1 MVLSPTDVEPCPKHA
16 QNMTRKRA
24 SPHWSTSLFG
34 VMRTLGKLQV
44 PQAPRALKTAGR
56 TIRSSAKKAQP
67 PRGAGTW
74 NAGIAFGPAG
84 ARRYQLLRPPNV
96 GFAERLPL
104 VVMLHGCGQDAN
116 AFALSTHM
124 NRLAV
129 RERFMV
135 LYPEQDRLA
144 NLQGCWN
151 WYDTDS
157 RRAFAEAATINA
169 AVDQVCAL
177 YRADPARMA
186 LAGMSAG
193 ASMAA
198 LMALRTPTRFK
209 AVAMHS
215 GVPPGTAHSALS
227 ALRAMQGRAGSAAAG
242 SAASTRPGPDAPWPP
257 LLVIHGTADRV
268 VAPSNGE
275 AAAQLWAEA
284 AGAERTPSRTVQRG
298 QRRAMT
304 VTDFKCRGRT
314 QATLCSVEGMG
325 HAWSGGS
332 AGQPFCDAT
341 GPDASA
347 MVWAFAARQFAQHP
361 VERVAE
367 PAAKRAEKEAEKGSA
382 KTTNPSGLS
391 NGGAGGLRH
400 HLEIRRK

>member
-1 MVLSPTDVEPCPKHA
+1 MP
-16 QNMTRKRA
+16 RKRA

-34 VMRTLGKLQV
+34 AMRTLGKLQ
-44 PQAPRALKTAGR
+44 APKARRALKTASR
-56 TIRSSAKKAQP
+56 VIASAIKKDTP
-67 PRGAGTW
+67 PRGAGAWT
-74 NAGIAFGPAG
+74 AGIAFGPAG

-96 GFAERLPL
+96 AFAERLPL

-157 RRAFAEAATINA
+157 RRAFAEAATISA
-169 AVDQVCAL
+169 AVDQVCTL
-177 YRADPARMA
+177 YRADPARVA

-198 LMALRTPTRFK
+198 LMALRTPTRFQ

-227 ALRAMQGRAGSAAAG
+227 ALRAMHGRAGSSAAG
-242 SAASTRPGPDAPWPP
+242 SGTGHSAGFATGDAPAAAAWPP

-275 AAAQLWAEA
+275 AAAQLWADA

-304 VTDFKCRGRT
+304 VTDFKHQGRT
-314 QATLCSVEGMG
+314 QVTLCSVEGLG

-332 AGQPFCDAT
+332 AGQPFSDAT

-347 MVWAFAARQFAQHP
+347 MVWAFAARQFARHAAAP
-361 VERVAE
+361 LAERPGSTVA
-367 PAAKRAEKEAEKGSA
+367 R
-382 KTTNPSGLS
+382 TTNPSGLAS
-391 NGGAGGLRH
+391 GGAGGLRH
-400 HLEIRRK
+400 RLEIRRK

>member
-1 MVLSPTDVEPCPKHA
+1 MVSGPNDVEPCPEHHH
-16 QNMTRKRA
+16 NMTRKRA
-24 SPHWSTSLFG
+24 SSHWSTSLFG
-34 VMRTLGKLQV
+34 MMRTLGKLQA
-44 PQAPRALKTAGR
+44 PQARRALKTAARAMGS
-56 TIRSSAKKAQP
+56 TAKNAKP
-67 PRGAGTW
+67 PRGAGAWT
-74 NAGIAFGPAG
+74 AGIAFGPAG

-227 ALRAMQGRAGSAAAG
+227 ALRAMRGRAGSAAAG
-242 SAASTRPGPDAPWPP
+242 GSPGSATGNLADADAPWPP
-257 LLVIHGTADRV
+257 LLVIHGSADRV

-275 AAAQLWAEA
+275 AAAQLWADA
-284 AGAERTPSRTVQRG
+284 AGATRTPSRTVQRG

-314 QATLCSVEGMG
+314 QVTLCSVEGMG

-332 AGQPFCDAT
+332 AGQPFSDAT

-347 MVWAFAARQFAQHP
+347 LVWAFAARQFAQNA
-361 VERVAE
+361 VGQLADRE
-367 PAAKRAEKEAEKGSA
+367 PRGGA
-382 KTTNPSGLS
+382 KTTNPSGIS
-391 NGGAGGLRH
+391 AGGAGGLRH
-400 HLEIRRK
+400 RLEIRRK

>member
-1 MVLSPTDVEPCPKHA
+1 MP
-16 QNMTRKRA
+16 RKRA

-34 VMRTLGKLQV
+34 VMRSLGKLQA
-44 PQAPRALKTAGR
+44 PQARRALKTASR
-56 TIRSSAKKAQP
+56 AITSTVKRAKP

-74 NAGIAFGPAG
+74 TAGIAFGPAG

-151 WYDTDS
+151 WYDTDG

-169 AVDQVCAL
+169 AIDQVCAL
-177 YRADPARMA
+177 YRADPARVA

-198 LMALRTPTRFK
+198 LMAVHTPGRFQ

-215 GVPPGTAHSALS
+215 GVPPGAAHSALT
-227 ALRAMQGRAGSAAAG
+227 ALRAMHGRAGSAATATANA
-242 SAASTRPGPDAPWPP
+242 SADANALWPP

-275 AAAQLWAEA
+275 AAAQLWADA

-298 QRRAMT
+298 QRRAMV

-314 QATLCSVEGMG
+314 QVTLCSVEGLG
-325 HAWSGGS
+325 HAWSGGA
-332 AGQPFCDAT
+332 AGQPFSDAS

-347 MVWAFAARQFAQHP
+347 MVWAFVARQFARHGGRQLSTLT
-361 VERVAE
+361 VAV
-367 PAAKRAEKEAEKGSA
+367 A
-382 KTTNPSGLS
+382 
-391 NGGAGGLRH
+391 H
-400 HLEIRRK
+400 

>member
-1 MVLSPTDVEPCPKHA
+1 MP
-16 QNMTRKRA
+16 RKRA
-24 SPHWSTSLFG
+24 SPHWSKSLFG
-34 VMRTLGKLQV
+34 VMRSLGKLQA
-44 PQAPRALKTAGR
+44 PQARRALKTASR
-56 TIRSSAKKAQP
+56 AITSTVKKAKP
-67 PRGAGTW
+67 PRGAGAWTT
-74 NAGIAFGPAG
+74 GVAFGPAG

-96 GFAERLPL
+96 GFSERLPL

-177 YRADPARMA
+177 YRADPARVA

-198 LMALRTPTRFK
+198 LMAVRTPGRFQ
-209 AVAMHS
+209 AVTMHS
-215 GVPPGTAHSALS
+215 GVPPGAANSALS
-227 ALRAMQGRAGSAAAG
+227 ALRAMHGRGAAQAVPSASSAATAPRG
-242 SAASTRPGPDAPWPP
+242 NLPANATGDQPDAAAHWPP
-257 LLVIHGTADRV
+257 LLVIHGSADRV

-275 AAAQLWAEA
+275 AAAQLWADA
-284 AGAERTPSRTVQRG
+284 AGAQRTASRTVQRG
-298 QRRAMT
+298 KRRAMT
-304 VTDFKCRGRT
+304 MTDFKCRGRT
-314 QATLCSVEGMG
+314 QVTLCSVDGLG
-325 HAWSGGS
+325 HAWSGGA
-332 AGQPFCDAT
+332 AGQPFSDAT

-347 MVWAFAARQFAQHP
+347 MVWAFAKRVFAAHA
-361 VERVAE
+361 VAHE
-367 PAAKRAEKEAEKGSA
+367 TQVPPATKRPPR
-382 KTTNPSGLS
+382 TTNPSGLS
-391 NGGAGGLRH
+391 GGGAGGLRH
-400 HLEIRRK
+400 RLEIRRK

>member
-1 MVLSPTDVEPCPKHA
+1 MP
-16 QNMTRKRA
+16 RKRA

-44 PQAPRALKTAGR
+44 PQARRVLKSASRA
-56 TIRSSAKKAQP
+56 IRSSVKKSKPPQKAQPPQRAQP

-74 NAGIAFGPAG
+74 TAGVAIGPAG

-157 RRAFAEAATINA
+157 RRAFAEAATISA
-169 AVDQVCAL
+169 AVDQVCLL
-177 YRADPARMA
+177 YRADPARVA

-198 LMALRTPTRFK
+198 LIACRTPARFK

-215 GVPPGTAHSALS
+215 GVPPGTAHSALT
-227 ALRAMQGRAGSAAAG
+227 ALRAMHGRGGSPAAD
-242 SAASTRPGPDAPWPP
+242 AAPANAHGPAPFNDAPWPP
-257 LLVIHGTADRV
+257 LLVIHGSADRV
-268 VAPSNGE
+268 VAPRNGD
-275 AAAQLWAEA
+275 AAAQLWADA
-284 AGAERTPSRTVQRG
+284 AGAERMPSRTVQRG

-304 VTDFKCRGRT
+304 VTDFKCDGRT
-314 QATLCSVEGMG
+314 HVTLCSVEGLG
-325 HAWSGGS
+325 HAWSGGA
-332 AGQPFCDAT
+332 AGQPFSDAA

-347 MVWAFAARQFAQHP
+347 MVWAFAARQFAQYAVEQVANQA
-361 VERVAE
+361 VERA
-367 PAAKRAEKEAEKGSA
+367 A

-391 NGGAGGLRH
+391 GGGAGGLRH
-400 HLEIRRK
+400 RLEIRRK

>member
-1 MVLSPTDVEPCPKHA
+1 MP
-16 QNMTRKRA
+16 RKRA

-44 PQAPRALKTAGR
+44 PHARRALKTAGR
-56 TIRSSAKKAQP
+56 AMRSGVKKAKP
-67 PRGAGTW
+67 PRGAGAWT
-74 NAGIAFGPAG
+74 AGIAIGPAG

-96 GFAERLPL
+96 GLSERLPL

-177 YRADPARMA
+177 YRADPARVA

-198 LMALRTPTRFK
+198 LMACRTPTRFK

-215 GVPPGTAHSALS
+215 GVPPGTAHSALT
-227 ALRAMQGRAGSAAAG
+227 ALRAMHGRGGSAATG
-242 SAASTRPGPDAPWPP
+242 AAAANANANANANPTGDPADAAAPWPP

-275 AAAQLWAEA
+275 AAAQLWADA
-284 AGAERTPSRTVQRG
+284 AGAQPTPSRTVQRG
-298 QRRAMT
+298 QRRPMV

-314 QATLCSVEGMG
+314 QVTLCRVDGLG
-325 HAWSGGS
+325 HAWSGGA
-332 AGQPFCDAT
+332 AGQPFSDAL

-347 MVWAFAARQFAQHP
+347 MVWAFAKRQFAGHA
-361 VERVAE
+361 VEQ
-367 PAAKRAEKEAEKGSA
+367 AARGLAKQAS

-391 NGGAGGLRH
+391 GGGAGGLRH

>member
-1 MVLSPTDVEPCPKHA
+1 MP
-16 QNMTRKRA
+16 RKRA

-34 VMRTLGKLQV
+34 VMRTLGKLQ
-44 PQAPRALKTAGR
+44 APKARRALKAAGR
-56 TIRSSAKKAQP
+56 VMRSSVKKAKP
-67 PRGAGTW
+67 PRGAGAWT
-74 NAGIAFGPAG
+74 AGIAIGPAG

-177 YRADPARMA
+177 YRADPARVA

-198 LMALRTPTRFK
+198 LMAVRTPTRFQ

-215 GVPPGTAHSALS
+215 GVPPGAAHSALT
-227 ALRAMQGRAGSAAAG
+227 ALRAMHGRAAQAVASAS
-242 SAASTRPGPDAPWPP
+242 SATTAPRGNRPQNATNDLPDADAPWPP
-257 LLVIHGTADRV
+257 LLVIHGSADRV
-268 VAPSNGE
+268 VARSNGE
-275 AAAQLWAEA
+275 AAAQLWADA
-284 AGAERTPSRTVQRG
+284 AGAVRTASRTVQRG
-298 QRRAMT
+298 QRRAMV

-314 QATLCSVEGMG
+314 LVTLCSVEGLG
-325 HAWSGGS
+325 HAWSGGA
-332 AGQPFCDAT
+332 AGQPFSDAS

-347 MVWAFAARQFAQHP
+347 MVWAFAARQFARHGGRQLSTLT
-361 VERVAE
+361 VAV
-367 PAAKRAEKEAEKGSA
+367 A
-382 KTTNPSGLS
+382 
-391 NGGAGGLRH
+391 H
-400 HLEIRRK
+400 